1 MICLCKAASVAM
13 YSLGTNIAMAVFMTT
28 RQALDTLTEYRRA
41 RTLM

>member
-28 RQALDTLTEYRRA
+28 QALDTLTEYRRA